1 MVGLFNPLKID
12 STDIRN
18 RIVFPPMATEKSTEE
33 GFATEELYQHY
44 DERSEVTG
52 LVIVEHSYVD
62 KRGRL
67 SKNQLG
73 IYSDDHLDG
82 LEKLA
87 DTIKSSG
94 AAAAIQINHAGGKC
108 DESLIGDRPLVS
120 SKTYFEDGEEL
131 SQEQMEN
138 IKESFVKA
146 ASRAERAG
154 FDLVEVH
161 GAHGFLLGQFLSP
174 LTNQRDDGFGGEKL
188 EDRMRFP
195 LDIVGEVKEAL
206 NKTALMYR
214 LGATDMDDEGL
225 TVEEAKNF
233 AQELKSEGVDIIDVS
248 GNMCGS
254 RPEELEGKQGYFI
267 PTAEEIKDS
276 IDLPVIGVGGI
287 KDPHYADRIVRE
299 GRVDL
304 VAVGREQWKDPDWA
318 LKAKKELRE
327 D

>member
-108 DESLIGDRPLVS
+108 DESLIGDRPLVP

-267 PTAEEIKDS
+267 PTAEEIIDS

>member
-1 MVGLFNPLKID
+1 
-12 STDIRN
+12 
-18 RIVFPPMATEKSTEE
+18 
-33 GFATEELYQHY
+33 
-44 DERSEVTG
+44 
-52 LVIVEHSYVD
+52 
-62 KRGRL
+62 
-67 SKNQLG
+67 
-73 IYSDDHLDG
+73 
-82 LEKLA
+82 
-87 DTIKSSG
+87 
-94 AAAAIQINHAGGKC
+94 
-108 DESLIGDRPLVS
+108 
-120 SKTYFEDGEEL
+120 
-131 SQEQMEN
+131 
-138 IKESFVKA
+138 
-146 ASRAERAG
+146 
-154 FDLVEVH
+154 
-161 GAHGFLLGQFLSP
+161 
-174 LTNQRDDGFGGEKL
+174 
-188 EDRMRFP
+188 
-195 LDIVGEVKEAL
+195 
-206 NKTALMYR
+206 
-214 LGATDMDDEGL
+214 MDDEGL

>member
-108 DESLIGDRPLVS
+108 DESLIGDRPLVP